1 MHKSL
6 HYMYF
11 AQFKVFFHPI
21 QAIQRWKTSKD
32 KERQMRIQTQEE
44 MEEAQS
50 KERKVKNLAE
60 QQQWV
65 SVTE

>member
-1 MHKSL
+1 
-6 HYMYF
+6 
-11 AQFKVFFHPI
+11 
-21 QAIQRWKTSKD
+21 
-32 KERQMRIQTQEE
+32 MRIQTQEE